1 MNYLRGVKYMGI
13 ERVLR
18 YSIINLI
25 IYISTLKETSKN
37 DILGKRP
44 ARARRI

>member
-1 MNYLRGVKYMGI
+1 MRI

-25 IYISTLKETSKN
+25 IRISTLKEPSENNILSKRLTRVKQ
-37 DILGKRP
+37 I
-44 ARARRI
+44 

>member
-1 MNYLRGVKYMGI
+1 MRI

-25 IYISTLKETSKN
+25 IRISTLKEPSEN
-37 DILGKRP
+37 DIFSKRP
-44 ARARRI
+44 ARAR